1 MFNWEGKTS
10 VIKNLMFDS
19 FVKNTKIVIPNKEQ
33 LNMFFELSDG
43 IDNKIQN
50 LLKQNQE
57 LLALR
62 DFLLP
67 LLMNGQ
73 VTVGE

>member
-1 MFNWEGKTS
+1 MES
-10 VIKNLMFDS
+10 
-19 FVKNTKIVIPNKEQ
+19 KIVIPNKEQ
-33 LNMFFELSDG
+33 LNMFFELSDS